1 MVSREGIES
10 FLIQTELD
18 FEEVEEGLWIVH
30 PARSEEGTSPGPAV
44 VVSFAPPVLVL
55 RSDIREVPDD
65 EEAAFRLFRR
75 LLELNARDLV
85 HGAYGL
91 EDGEVILTDTLELED
106 LDFSEFR
113 ASLESMA
120 LAVSSHLEQLTTD

>member
-18 FEEVEEGLWIVH
+18 FEEIEEGLWIVH
-30 PARSEEGTSPGPAV
+30 PARSEEGQGPAV
-44 VVSFAPPVLVL
+44 VVSYAPPVVVL
-55 RSDIREVPDD
+55 RSDIRAVPDD

-113 ASLESMA
+113 ASLESMT
-120 LAVSSHLEQLTTD
+120 LAVSSHIKELVTD